1 VRRPTP
7 RLRVVAS
14 RLFDGGGHAR
24 HAMRRL
30 LARFLLARSRR
41 SARGRASKAALARP
55 RCIARRDVV
64 SSHRPARRRSA
75 LVSLPSASVQRAANA
90 RPTRRDH
97 GMQSS
102 RVGTRFA
109 RRCAGCGE
117 PLSGACFGALGV
129 KWHQATNAAHPKCTH
144 THART
149 HAHTHARA
157 PSGSRSRTPARAMAR
172 APTRRTERCS
182 AADRATPQGCF
193 KCAHC
198 GVQLK
203 KFYELDDK
211 AYCQQACSEDR
222 NKRAVVCGFRGTR
235 NASMVCQYGMNTR
248 LGAEAAQGA
257 GGGGGGASELAM
269 RIRPPTTAT
278 VIHYR
283 GHRKDAK
290 KAVR

>member
-1 VRRPTP
+1 MRAMPCAVCSRDFCWRD
-7 RLRVVAS
+7 RVGARAVA
-14 RLFDGGGHAR
+14 R
-24 HAMRRL
+24 RRL
-30 LARFLLARSRR
+30 LSPALVASPGATSFRR
-41 SARGRASKAALARP
+41 
-55 RCIARRDVV
+55 IARRDVV
-64 SSHRPARRRSA
+64 AHLPRSHPPPSNARPARG
-75 LVSLPSASVQRAANA
+75 QRAETAA
-90 RPTRRDH
+90 R
-97 GMQSS
+97 GVQSS